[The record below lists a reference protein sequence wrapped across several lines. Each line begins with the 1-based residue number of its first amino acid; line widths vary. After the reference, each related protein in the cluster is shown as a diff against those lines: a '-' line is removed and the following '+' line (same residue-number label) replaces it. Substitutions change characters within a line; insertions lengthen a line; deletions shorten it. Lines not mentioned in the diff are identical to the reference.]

1 MLRNTDIR
9 QKILRKKSEMRVGE
23 SFIITTCGKLFGVQI
38 DQQLSF
44 DYLASSLGKKTIG
57 KLTALTRVTPYMS
70 LEKRKLFM
78 NLFFNM
84 QS

>member
-1 MLRNTDIR
+1 MLKNTDIR
-9 QKILRKKSEMRVGE
+9 QKILSKKSEMRVGE
-23 SFIITTCGKLFGVQI
+23 SFIINTCGKLFGAQI